1 MSAVVFDKQ
10 KIISLYEEYNHVP
23 MVMENHQIN
32 GINKEAPRPH
42 IFPFT
47 NKYLAIQNTHHDA
60 KNYLSLNG
68 LWQFNCALNPE
79 SRPKDFY
86 QDNYDASDWST
97 IQVPGNWEAQGFD
110 KAIYI
115 DERFPFTTNWPA
127 VPRDYN
133 PVGSYRRTFSLD
145 ESWSNRQVFLQ
156 LAGAR
161 TASFIW
167 INGHRVGY
175 SQNAK
180 NPAEF
185 NITPYIRQGENSIS
199 LEIYRWSNAS
209 YVEKQDML
217 DMSGLEREVF
227 IYSTGTSRIYDFHCK
242 PQLDKSFTQG
252 TFDVSIDIMHYDT
265 QKNELVLSCQLLD
278 DSNDFNVII
287 DKHVHFKINDSKQTF
302 YFTDQLEKPRLWS
315 SEAPNLYTLLLT
327 LTNEQGEIIET
338 TSHKIGFRHIEIV
351 SGQLTVNG
359 KPIKIKGVN
368 RHELHPTLGHVPTEE
383 NMLIDIRLM
392 KEHNINA
399 VRTSHFPCHSR
410 WYQLCDEYG
419 IYIVDE
425 ANIESHPLA
434 LTPETQIGND
444 ESWIPAHLDRVQA
457 MVERDKNHACVI
469 IWSMGNEA
477 GTGCVFETLY
487 KWIKNK
493 DSSRPV
499 QYEPAGE
506 EFYTDIVCPMY
517 PSLERL
523 EEFAKQG
530 SERPMIMIEYAH
542 AMGNSIGIL
551 NDYWQIIDRNSNLQ
565 GGFIW
570 EWMDHAL
577 ELVNNRGQKFWG
589 YGKDY
594 HPDKPSDGN
603 FMNDGLVAPDRTPH
617 PHMSEVK
624 KVYQPVR
631 FHSKDIAT
639 GHFEI
644 ENRYDF
650 ISLEHLD
657 IHYKISVD
665 GNVFATGSLGS
676 MAISPAERYSIHI
689 PLDEIEFQHNKE
701 YLLTLSAVTKN
712 DTPLIGI
719 GYELAWDQFNL
730 TPTSVFKHSDT
741 LTSSVLDVQEDKNNL
756 HITGDFF
763 SISFNRSNGR
773 LDQFVVDNKNLITT
787 GFEPNFW
794 RGLTD
799 NDLGAKVFEWGAA
812 WKYAAQ
818 ERVLSSLE
826 VDKLSAHKIVITTRF
841 ELPTVQSQYIL
852 TYSIHANGE
861 IHICIDFIPGEKEL
875 PIMMR
880 MGTKLTLPAEYQ
892 YIKWFG
898 RGPVETYSDRKGA
911 KVGIYGGT
919 TWEQFHA
926 YPRPQES
933 GNKTDVRWV
942 RLLNRDGF
950 GLEAIAEHDLLNTSA
965 WPFTADELDFVADTD
980 SDSASGLTPMS
991 CKHGIDVQPGNITT
1005 WNLDLAQ
1012 MGTGGQNSWRSL
1024 PPEIYQL
1031 PAQRYH
1037 YGFYVRPVRTN
1048 QQEII

>member
-23 MVMENHQIN
+23 RVMEDHQIN

-47 NKYLAIQNTHHDA
+47 SKYLAIQNIPQQAH
-60 KNYLSLNG
+60 NYLSLNG
-68 LWQFNCALNPE
+68 LWHFHCAINPE

-86 QDNYDASDWST
+86 QENYDISHWST

-115 DERFPFTTNWPA
+115 DERFPFTTSWPE

-145 ESWSNRQVFLQ
+145 ESWSDRQVFLQ

-185 NITPYIRQGENSIS
+185 NITPYINQGENSIA

-227 IYSTGTSRIYDFHCK
+227 IYSTGLSRIYNFHCK
-242 PQLDKSFTQG
+242 PQLDKSLTQG
-252 TFDVSIDIMHYDT
+252 TITVSIDVTHYDN
-265 QKNELVLSCQLLD
+265 QQHELILSCQLLD
-278 DSNDFNVII
+278 DANDFNVII
-287 DKHVHFKINDSKQTF
+287 DKNQHFIKSGLNQTF
-302 YFTDQLEKPRLWS
+302 DFSDHLENPRLWS
-315 SEAPNLYTLLLT
+315 AETPNLYTLLLT
-327 LTNEQGEIIET
+327 LTNQHGDIIET

-351 SGQLTVNG
+351 NSQLTVNG

-434 LTPETQIGND
+434 LSPATQIGND
-444 ESWIPAHLDRVQA
+444 ESWLPAHLDRVQA

-477 GTGCVFETLY
+477 GTGCVFEELY
-487 KWIKNK
+487 KWIKAK
-493 DSSRPV
+493 DNSRPV

-506 EFYTDIVCPMY
+506 AFYTDIVCPMY

-523 EEFAKQG
+523 EEFAQQG
-530 SERPMIMIEYAH
+530 NERPMIMIEYAH

-551 NDYWQIIDRNSNLQ
+551 NDYWKIIDRSSNLQ

-577 ELVNNRGQKFWG
+577 ELVNSRGQKFWG

-617 PHMSEVK
+617 PHMAEVK

-631 FHSKDIAT
+631 FHPMDIAA

-650 ISLEHLD
+650 INLEHLE
-657 IHYKISVD
+657 IHYHISVNGHD
-665 GNVFATGSLGS
+665 LVKGCLGTK
-676 MAISPAERYSIHI
+676 AISPAERQSIYI
-689 PLDEIEFQHNKE
+689 PLDDLDIQSNKE
-701 YLLTLSAVTKN
+701 YLITLSAVTKN
-712 DTPLIGI
+712 ETPLIGA

-730 TPTSVFKHSDT
+730 TPPTMFAHSDM
-741 LTSSVLDVQEDKNNL
+741 SACSVMAVHEDKNTL
-756 HITGDFF
+756 HIRGDFF
-763 SISFNRSNGR
+763 TISFNRSNGR
-773 LDQFVVDNKNLITT
+773 MDHFSVDNKDLILT

-799 NDLGAKVFEWGAA
+799 NDLGARVFEWGAVWQSA
-812 WKYAAQ
+812 GQA
-818 ERVLSSLE
+818 RVLSSLE
-826 VDKLSAHKIVITTRF
+826 VTKRSDYEVVVTTKF
-841 ELPTVQSQYIL
+841 ELPTVASTYQL
-852 TYSIHANGE
+852 TYTIHANAE
-861 IHICIDFIPGEKEL
+861 MHISIDFLPGKKEL

-880 MGTKLTLPAEYQ
+880 MGTQLTLPAEYN
-892 YIKWFG
+892 YLSWFG
-898 RGPVETYSDRKGA
+898 RGPVETYSDRQGA

-933 GNKTDVRWV
+933 GNKTDIRWV

-950 GLEAIAEHDLLNTSA
+950 GLEAIADQDLLNTSA
-965 WPFTADELDFVADTD
+965 WPFAASELDFVPDTD
-980 SDSASGLTPMS
+980 SSSASGLTPMS
-991 CKHGIDVQPGNITT
+991 RKHGIDVQPGDITT
-1005 WNLDLAQ
+1005 WNIDLSQ

-1024 PPEIYQL
+1024 PPEAYQL
-1031 PAQRYH
+1031 PAQEYH
-1037 YGFYVRPVRTN
+1037 YAFYLRPVRTI
-1048 QQEII
+1048 QHSTI